1 MDFRHD
7 TPRVSVIVKVICEDF
22 IIEAKVEKR
31 YICLNSGMEELEL
44 SCGVVLRRNKDA
56 ADWRVWFSKD
66 DIGDLK
72 AKKCLQLDIIY

>member
-7 TPRVSVIVKVICEDF
+7 TPRVGVIVRVICEDF
-22 IIEAKVEKR
+22 ILEAKVEKR

-44 SCGVVLRRNKDA
+44 SRGVVLHRNKDA
-56 ADWRVWFSKD
+56 SDWRVWLSMD
-66 DIGDLK
+66 DVGDLK